1 MDPGVWFPAII
12 IGMVVLAVLAFGLIM
27 YLDKGE

>member
-1 MDPGVWFPAII
+1 MDPSVWFPAII
-12 IGMVVLAVLAFGLIM
+12 IGMVIFAVVVFGLIM

>member
-1 MDPGVWFPAII
+1 MDPEVWFPAII
-12 IGMVVLAVLAFGLIM
+12 IGMVIFAVLAFGLIM